1 MTKLEE
7 HIDMGEDPHSPMM
20 GLQQHQQQQHHSLGA
35 HGGPGGEYFDDY
47 TYMEQQQQQQQ
58 QQTQLHLSSYP
69 APLVHT
75 GSVLVSYFVIIT
87 LVFDFYVRAV
97 VRYWGII
104 KKDFFL
110 RGADLKPTSSPS
122 I

>member
-97 VRYWGII
+97 FRYWI
-104 KKDFFL
+104 FFD
-110 RGADLKPTSSPS
+110 AEQ